1 MNENQQKTLS
11 VVSLITGIV
20 GLLIFGIILG
30 IISLITGLLSWE
42 EKTWKNRCCFRNYR
56 YCGGFDTIFI
66 DLL

>member
-42 EKTWKNRCCFRNYR
+42 EKLGKI
-56 YCGGFDTIFI
+56 GVVLGII
-66 DLL
+66 DIVGVLILFS

>member
-42 EKTWKNRCCFRNYR
+42 EKLGKI
-56 YCGGFDTIFI
+56 GVVLGII
-66 DLL
+66 DILGVLILFS